1 MAEEKHGMKTE
12 EVKELFEVFSE
23 KLPALLNSL
32 TESIYGKEAS
42 AKFGAAVADFYS
54 TLKKSGM
61 TDEKAFKL
69 TEQYM
74 SSLNL
79 GGMISKAFSRRGEG
93 DK

>member
-1 MAEEKHGMKTE
+1 M
-12 EVKELFEVFSE
+12 
-23 KLPALLNSL
+23 
-32 TESIYGKEAS
+32 
-42 AKFGAAVADFYS
+42 ADFYS

-61 TDEKAFKL
+61 TDEQAFKL

-79 GGMISKAFSRRGEG
+79 GGMISKAFLRRGEG